1 MPLGALITHGLG
13 QPIKYMIT
21 RGLYSESIVSPV
33 ASHKL
38 YVDWNNDGI
47 TGEIHEDVTD
57 YLLSISWRRGRDHAS
72 TLTGQTTSLS
82 FTAELDNRDGRFNSF
97 LATGPMYGLLLPGRM
112 VRFVSTFSGATTT
125 QFTGY
130 LTSIQLNPE
139 LGGGHTATI
148 SGFGPLGKIAR
159 QSVSIALQINKDTGT
174 IIDAILDAA
183 GWPTDK
189 REIDRGATVVP
200 YYFTTEKRNVLDL
213 IREIEASE
221 GGVIYETKD
230 GKIGFESRMRRRMPP
245 YNASKATLSDAD
257 GAVLAYD
264 EIEQSD
270 PVDEI
275 YNLATAK
282 VQRYELQEEA
292 VLWKLAETDEASP
305 TIAPGASKSFWASI
319 SPDVAAVYEWT
330 TPVASTDFTANTNS
344 FGTGTDLSASITV
357 TVDKFATSMK
367 ITLTN
372 GAASTVSITSLSA
385 RGVALVAL
393 DPVTVRADDEDS
405 QETYGI
411 REFPLDA
418 PWLPST
424 NIAQGYVDDTVSD
437 RKDPKP
443 LIAVGY
449 RANRSTPQLI
459 EALTRDVGHRI
470 TVEGKNR
477 ALLGVD
483 EDFYVES
490 ITQTILQAGT
500 DHRVKYELSPA
511 TIVEVCF
518 IIGESEIGGTDP
530 LLESW

>member
-1 MPLGALITHGLG
+1 MPLGSLITRGLG
-13 QPIKYMIT
+13 QPIKYWFT
-21 RGLYSESIVSPV
+21 RDLYSESV
-33 ASHKL
+33 ARPAASYKL

-97 LATGPMYGLLLPGRM
+97 LSTGPMYGLILPGRM
-112 VRFVSTFSGATTT
+112 VRLVSIFSGATTT

-130 LTSIQLNPE
+130 LESIQPHPDI
-139 LGGGHTATI
+139 GGGHTATL

-159 QSVSIALQINKDTGT
+159 QSVSVALQTNQDTGT

-213 IREIEASE
+213 IRELEASE
-221 GGVIYETKD
+221 GGAIYETKD

-245 YNASKATLSDAD
+245 YNASQATFSDAAD
-257 GAVLAYD
+257 ADLGY
-264 EIEQSD
+264 ESIEQSD

-275 YNLATAK
+275 YNRATAK
-282 VQRYELQEEA
+282 VQRYELREEA
-292 VLWKLAETDEASP
+292 VLWTLAESP
-305 TIAPGASKSFWASI
+305 TIAPGASKSFWASV
-319 SPDVAAVYEWT
+319 SSDVAAVYEWT
-330 TPVASTDFTANTNS
+330 TPVASTDFTANANS

-357 TVDKFATSMK
+357 AVDKFATSMK
-367 ITLTN
+367 VTLTN
-372 GAASTVSITSLSA
+372 GAASTASITSLSA

-411 REFPLDA
+411 REYPIDA

-424 NIAQGYVDDTVSD
+424 NTAQGYVDDTVAD

-443 LIAVGY
+443 LITIGY
-449 RANRSTPQLI
+449 RANRSTSQLI
-459 EALTRDVGHRI
+459 ESLARDIGHRI
-470 TVEGKNR
+470 TVVGDGVS
-477 ALLGVD
+477 LLGID
-483 EDFYVES
+483 GDFYVEA
-490 ITQTILQAGT
+490 ITQTLDKAGT
-500 DHRVKYELSPA
+500 DHRTTYEISSADTVDP
-511 TIVEVCF
+511 CF
-518 IIGESEIGGTDP
+518 ILGVSALDGSDP